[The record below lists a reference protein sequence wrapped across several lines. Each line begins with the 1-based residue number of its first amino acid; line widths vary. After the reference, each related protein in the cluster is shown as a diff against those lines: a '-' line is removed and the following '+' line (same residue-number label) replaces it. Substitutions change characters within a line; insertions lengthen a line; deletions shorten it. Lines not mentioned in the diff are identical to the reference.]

1 MKAPLPYLLI
11 TVKDIGLIKISASYI
26 QNLRTVFNTMTADNK
41 HSLLIC
47 DNLTQPIQMK
57 LSKKLKPFSQFF

>member
-26 QNLRTVFNTMTADNK
+26 QNLRTVFNTMTADDK

-47 DNLTQPIQMK
+47 DNLTQPILMQ

>member
-47 DNLTQPIQMK
+47 DNLTQPILMQ